1 MKNRRR
7 SPNLRHRADA
17 RRRRAQCHANGC
29 VVSFDFYLYSVSVRI
44 IEERRMPIQTTYTDA
59 RANFAKLCDRVVSDL
74 DVAIITR
81 RGAEDVA
88 LIPASEL
95 ASLLE
100 TAHLLRSP
108 KNADRLWSAL
118 KRAQA
123 RAGAPQSVTNLRRE
137 LGLDDEA

>member
-1 MKNRRR
+1 
-7 SPNLRHRADA
+7 
-17 RRRRAQCHANGC
+17 
-29 VVSFDFYLYSVSVRI
+29 
-44 IEERRMPIQTTYTDA
+44 MPIQTTYTDA

-123 RAGAPQSVTNLRRE
+123 RAGTPQSVTNLRRE